1 MACVYDENIF
11 AKFKSMSIQSVDALV
26 IGETYY
32 TNSNP
37 EKFTLRSLETG
48 SQNSKRHGFTDRV
61 HNEDEI
67 GWAVYGPGEW
77 DTMSLRDS
85 NVGASYNPWLIFSRE
100 EDAIQCR
107 EELVVKITSDGEFY
121 DYDDWVVDDYEYED
135 E

>member
-1 MACVYDENIF
+1 MACVYDETIF

-32 TNSNP
+32 TNSYP
-37 EKFTLRSLETG
+37 GKFTFRSLETG

-61 HNEDEI
+61 HNGDEI
-67 GWAVYGPGEW
+67 GWAVYGPGKW
-77 DTMSLRDS
+77 DTMSLRDA

-107 EELVVKITSDGEFY
+107 EELAVKITSDGEFDDYY
-121 DYDDWVVDDYEYED
+121 DWGLDDYEYEN

>member
-1 MACVYDENIF
+1 MACVYDENF
-11 AKFKSMSIQSVDALV
+11 FKKFKSLSVKEADALV

-32 TNSNP
+32 TNSYP
-37 EKFTLRSLETG
+37 ESFTLLALETRK
-48 SQNSKRHGFTDRV
+48 QNDRRHGFNDRTYD
-61 HNEDEI
+61 EDEI
-67 GWAVYGPGEW
+67 AWAVYGPGEW

-121 DYDDWVVDDYEYED
+121 DYDDWGMDDYEYED